1 MSQPLSASPVLYKT
15 LLHTTLVMLVSWGP
29 PANQAFPCS
38 ELFALCC
45 VLCLKCFFSG
55 SQAIGFSAF
64 FLCPLTWFTLT
75 ELFPDHP
82 SVKCP
87 WLHWV
92 SRYLSYFLFGIYHC
106 LAVLCLSAGWL
117 LSRLCPPL
125 ECKPHRS
132 VNWLLCKF
140 PFHALCVRVVIMYLE
155 SPLREVAKET
165 WTVVHTQSEELF
177 QGKNVLAPA

>member
-1 MSQPLSASPVLYKT
+1 MYFSLDLKQLASLHSFCVRLHGSHSQSS
-15 LLHTTLVMLVSWGP
+15 
-29 PANQAFPCS
+29 
-38 ELFALCC
+38 
-45 VLCLKCFFSG
+45 
-55 SQAIGFSAF
+55 
-64 FLCPLTWFTLT
+64 
-75 ELFPDHP
+75 PDHP

-117 LSRLCPPL
+117 LSCLCLPL
-125 ECKPHRS
+125 ECKPYRS
-132 VNWLLCKF
+132 VNWLLCEF